1 MGSLRRP
8 VSLKPKSRQAFCSLD
23 RSKHPKT
30 ELFTE
35 KETAMKASWM
45 RTGLPILILLC
56 LAPRAASAQQ
66 YVMTLLGFSPTSST
80 INGANGIN
88 NSGDVVGYDDAIS
101 GAYLYHGGVVG
112 SLGMTSASGVA
123 INSGGYVA
131 VRSWGPDLHSYLY
144 TPGHLI
150 WWIPRFTD
158 IGTLGG
164 TGGLNNTGQ
173 TVALG
178 MNDSRTIVGQ
188 STVSTTPQTWHA
200 FSWSAGHM
208 TDLGVLSPGGMSSA
222 NAINNPGQIVGDS
235 FGTNGIDRAFTMV
248 NGAMTD
254 MDPANPN
261 YDSSAVAINDG
272 GQIVVN
278 TDLAWRLIRVGR
290 GWRFVAYA
298 GPTYYPQV
306 YNNGVFTSI
315 GTLGYTGDVW
325 AYSINSAGD
334 VVGTAIDSTI
344 NRTHAFLYHA
354 GTMTE
359 LNDVVTNLSG
369 WRVSI
374 ATRINDS
381 GEIVCWVH
389 SNTTDEIQTAIL
401 TPILD

>member
-1 MGSLRRP
+1 
-8 VSLKPKSRQAFCSLD
+8 VSLKLITTGFCSPKC
-23 RSKHPKT
+23 SKHPNT

-35 KETAMKASWM
+35 QENAMKSSWI
-45 RTGLPILILLC
+45 RIGLPSLLVLF
-56 LAPRAASAQQ
+56 LASSLAQAQ
-66 YVMTLLGFSPTSST
+66 TYLMTRLGFSPTSPT

-88 NSGDVVGYDDAIS
+88 NNGDVVGYDSAIN
-101 GAYLYHGGVVG
+101 GAYLLHNGVVS

-123 INSGGYVA
+123 ISSTGHVA
-131 VRSWGPDLHSYLY
+131 LRSWGPDLHSYLF
-144 TPGHLI
+144 TPGRRI
-150 WWIPRFTD
+150 WFISPFTD
-158 IGTLGG
+158 LGTLGG

-178 MNDSRTIVGQ
+178 MNDSRTIVGS
-188 STVSTTPQTWHA
+188 STIPTTPQTWHA

-208 TDLGVLSPGGMSSA
+208 TDLGALSPGGTSSA

-354 GTMTE
+354 GTMKE